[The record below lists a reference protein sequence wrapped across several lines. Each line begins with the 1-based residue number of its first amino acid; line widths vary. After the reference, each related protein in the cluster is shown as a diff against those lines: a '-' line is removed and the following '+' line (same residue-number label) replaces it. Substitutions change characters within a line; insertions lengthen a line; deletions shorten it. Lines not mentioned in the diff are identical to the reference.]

1 MKLLGFA
8 GRRGLIELIEFAEV
22 ALGSELGDMRRIHGN
37 AIERDDGSA

>member
-22 ALGSELGDMRRIHGN
+22 PLGSELGDMRRIHVN
-37 AIERDDGSA
+37 AIALDNGSA